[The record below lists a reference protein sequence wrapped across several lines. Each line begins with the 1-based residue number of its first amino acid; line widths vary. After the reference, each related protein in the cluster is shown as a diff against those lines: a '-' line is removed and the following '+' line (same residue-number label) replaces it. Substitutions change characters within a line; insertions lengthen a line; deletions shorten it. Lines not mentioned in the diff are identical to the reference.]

1 MDRLRETADAGDD
14 AVILDAEVRRPASAP
29 RLPTWLRAIGLR
41 SAILWL
47 GLVLAALLAV
57 PGETVTTKYVNDLFI
72 FLDGAQRIWSGQ
84 VPNIDFHTSLGPLA
98 FYIPAAGYGL
108 SGAMSAAMP
117 VGMALVVLVLAV
129 IASEVIA
136 SRMRVSIG
144 LPLAVFLLLI
154 AAVPANPG
162 EWIGELTF
170 AMFYN
175 RIGWACLGLL
185 LVMYLPRQPHQPKR
199 DVLDALCAAGLSL
212 LMLYTKITYGLMA
225 VAFLVFMLLDRRQ
238 RAWVAIALATIV
250 VSVAVIGLV
259 WQGSLNHIADLRL
272 ASSVSGELPGLR
284 VMVDIVLKNLADIA
298 VYAISGMAML
308 LLRRR
313 LRDLLFV
320 GFCAAS
326 GLLIIEQNFQIV
338 GILTLG
344 ASAAV
349 IAELLLR
356 ADLPSRRRTWA
367 RGFPLLLPVLLVPA
381 SASHAISLSMHAVY
395 AVADKGE
402 QLALS
407 GFEGIR
413 LVPMWSQGQYD
424 FFRRYNTSIADG
436 SAALANLDGPVE
448 RVAVLDFVN
457 PFSAGMALP
466 PPVGDSPWY
475 HWGRTLNREHYP
487 LPEEIFADV
496 ALIMDPKSPIE
507 VWTANGMREIYA
519 DHIASRYRLVA
530 ETG

>member
-1 MDRLRETADAGDD
+1 VVSAGPD
-14 AVILDAEVRRPASAP
+14 VRRPASTP

-41 SAILWL
+41 GAILWL
-47 GLVLAALLAV
+47 GLVLAVLLAV
-57 PGETVTTKYVNDLFI
+57 PGKTVTTKYVNDLFI

-136 SRMRVSIG
+136 SRMRVLIG

-175 RIGWACLGLL
+175 RIGWAGLGLL
-185 LVMYLPRQPHQPKR
+185 LVMYLPRQHQPRR
-199 DVLDALCAAGLSL
+199 DVLDALCATGLTL
-212 LMLYTKITYGLMA
+212 LMLYTKITYGLIA
-225 VAFLVFMLLDRRQ
+225 VAFLVFLLLDRRQ
-238 RAWVAIALATIV
+238 RGWAAIALGVIV
-250 VSVAVIGLV
+250 ASVAVIGLV
-259 WQGSLNHIADLRL
+259 WQGSLNHIAALRL
-272 ASSVSGELPGLR
+272 ASSVSGALPG
-284 VMVDIVLKNLADIA
+284 
-298 VYAISGMAML
+298 
-308 LLRRR
+308 
-313 LRDLLFV
+313 
-320 GFCAAS
+320 
-326 GLLIIEQNFQIV
+326 
-338 GILTLG
+338 
-344 ASAAV
+344 
-349 IAELLLR
+349 
-356 ADLPSRRRTWA
+356 SRRRTWA
-367 RGFPLLLPVLLVPA
+367 KGLPLLLPMLLVPA
-381 SASHAISLSMHAVY
+381 SASHAVSLAMHAVY
-395 AVADKGE
+395 AVSGKGE
-402 QLALS
+402 QLALP

-436 SAALANLDGPVE
+436 FAALARLEGPVE

-457 PFSAGMALP
+457 PFSAGMALL

-475 HWGRTLNREHYP
+475 HWGRTLDREHYP
-487 LPEEIFADV
+487 PPEEIFSDV
-496 ALIMDPKSPIE
+496 ALILDPKSPIE

-519 DHIASRYRLVA
+519 DYMASRYRLVA
-530 ETG
+530 ETSDWRIYRRTP